1 MPASNATSSDTSARA
16 WYIVSRWQEFQGE
29 MRANLLRI
37 LCVLALY
44 STHLVNHYFLID
56 AEGREKQFEFHKAI
70 TILCSGWVFVA
81 LGVQVCLRRQWL
93 PAAMCYVTTGADILL
108 VTLAANLGPGP
119 NSPAVFGYFL
129 VIVLAGLR
137 FQVVLL
143 WCASLG
149 CVFGYLALLA
159 LGHPAWFAAAETART
174 VPRIEEAV
182 VIVSLLLCGIIVG
195 QIVRQAP
202 NMAGEY
208 VERMAVLEDQEK
220 RV

>member
-1 MPASNATSSDTSARA
+1 MPSLADTSARA
-16 WYIVSRWQEFQGE
+16 WYIVSRWQEYQGE

-44 STHLVNHYFLID
+44 GVHLVNHYFLID
-56 AEGREKQFEFHKAI
+56 AAAREKQLEFHKAL
-70 TILCSGWVFVA
+70 TFLCSGWVFVA
-81 LGVQVCLRRQWL
+81 LGVQLCLRRQWL
-93 PAAMCYVTTGADILL
+93 PAAISYATTAADIIL
-108 VTLAANLGPGP
+108 VTLTANLGQGP
-119 NSPAVFGYFL
+119 ASPAVFGYFL

-149 CVFGYLALLA
+149 CVAGYLALLA
-159 LGHPAWFAAAETART
+159 LGHPHWLGSEEAPKM
-174 VPRIEEAV
+174 VPRLEEAV
-182 VIVSLLLCGIIVG
+182 VIISLLLSGIILG

-208 VERMAVLEDQEK
+208 VERLAVLQENEKDQ
-220 RV
+220 